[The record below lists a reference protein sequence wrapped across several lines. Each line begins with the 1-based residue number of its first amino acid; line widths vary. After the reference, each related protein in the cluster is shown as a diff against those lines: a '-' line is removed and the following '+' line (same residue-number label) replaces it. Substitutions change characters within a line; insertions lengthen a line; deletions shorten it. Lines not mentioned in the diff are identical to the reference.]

1 MAKRTTYKRISKRSR
16 DLLASGEGKYV
27 DYKESV
33 KGIHADD
40 FVAFANSKEGGALL
54 IGVEEITT
62 TKGVQIGRPIG
73 CAVDDKSRLQI
84 MGKAL
89 SCSPAVQIELFIE
102 NTESKPFFRVE
113 ISSGAH
119 KPYST
124 SNGTYK
130 IREDG
135 RNNPILPE
143 ALLKMFLDREG
154 EEFRSRFSE
163 ATGELER
170 RMGEAS
176 ATVDGLEQVISSKIE
191 EIGRTLGWAEYKTDD
206 AADTIDTVN
215 AKVSNISNEQEKQ
228 SQRIKALLE
237 KTGSSDPVKEK
248 AESEALE
255 FLKEKLQ
262 EDTSLLEAVENGQSL
277 SVSLTGDAAKEL
289 TKEDLK
295 RLFSQA
301 VSEILKTQNDT

>member
-16 DLLASGEGKYV
+16 DLLSSGEGKSV

-33 KGIHADD
+33 KGVHVDD

-54 IGVEEITT
+54 IGVEEITGAD
-62 TKGVQIGRPIG
+62 GVQKGRPIG
-73 CAVDDKSRLQI
+73 CTVDDKARLQI

-102 NTESKPFFRVE
+102 NTDAKPFFRVE
-113 ISSGAH
+113 IPSGAH
-119 KPYST
+119 KPYAT

-135 RNNPILPE
+135 RNNSILPE
-143 ALLKMFLDREG
+143 ALLKIFLDREG
-154 EEFRSRFSE
+154 EEFRARFSE
-163 ATGELER
+163 ATGELEH
-170 RMGEAS
+170 RMEEA
-176 ATVDGLEQVISSKIE
+176 AAIVDGLEQVISNKIE
-191 EIGRTLGWAEYKTDD
+191 EIGSTLGWAEYKTDD

-215 AKVSNISNEQEKQ
+215 AKVSNISNEQQKQ

-248 AESEALE
+248 AEAETLE

-262 EDTSLLEAVENGQSL
+262 EDPSLLKAVEGGQSL

-289 TKEDLK
+289 TEDDLK

-301 VSEILKTQNDT
+301 ISELLKSQDGT